1 MILPLPCRLMRDFRA
16 VIRIDGVDMIHC
28 GHHRT
33 TSGIIAVEFIG
44 YQLSRFTALGFEK
57 TFEKAFGC
65 KVIAFPLLQNINDV
79 AALTNSTPQIQSF
92 PLYGNKHFIDVPGI
106 A

>member
-1 MILPLPCRLMRDFRA
+1 MRDFRA
-16 VIRIDGVDMIHC
+16 VIRIDGVDMIHS

-44 YQLSRFTALGFEK
+44 YQPSRFTALGFEK